1 MNKSIAAAALAGAAL
16 LMSTMAHAAIDD
28 AKGKE
33 LMKKG
38 NCGACHAVKSK
49 VVGPAYKDVAQKRK
63 AEPDAIAKLMATVR
77 AGSKGTYGPI
87 PMPPVGA
94 DKIGDA
100 DLHDLI
106 EWILSK

>member
-1 MNKSIAAAALAGAAL
+1 MRTLATAVFLALVALPAAADEPVVNLKAGPGL
-16 LMSTMAHAAIDD
+16 D
-28 AKGKE
+28 KVQ
-33 LMKKG
+33 G